1 MKAKG
6 RNLDVTQLLGR
17 APGKTRVRCRRKL
30 ERRPSLENDDNLAVL
45 KNC

>member
-17 APGKTRVRCRRKL
+17 TPDKTRVLRRRKP
-30 ERRPSLENDDNLAVL
+30 ERRPGLENDDNLAVL